1 MPSSDPEGANA
12 VTERQ
17 HADIAG
23 YATRRRKQGNTR
35 KIALLVL
42 LVLLLMLLT
51 WSAMYY
57 ASNRRLPFPPVE
69 TSSGTDIVAPEFLYA
84 ISGPDTAD
92 SLQQPVGVAVSA
104 DDKVYVVDGKNAMI
118 RCYDT
123 DGSYNFSFNA
133 IQSSKG
139 TELSLP
145 ARVTMGPDGN
155 VWVTDRRLGIFVFD
169 PADGSFVK
177 EFAPA
182 SDVVEEWGP
191 LALAF
196 NEANDLYI
204 VDVGQA
210 EKHRIV
216 AFDAAGNEIARWGT
230 TVQTS
235 NVNQSPGG
243 FYYPNG
249 IAFDSKGNVFVSDM
263 SNHRIQVFTPTGEF
277 KYLIPSSGSPLG
289 IVMDTDQR
297 LYAVD
302 PFAHTVDIYAS
313 ADGKRITGFGSPG
326 LALGMF
332 RFPSDIALDGAGRMY
347 VSDRENNQV
356 QVWGWP
362 TGIIPPIVLPEEPAQ
377 WAVCLSPLL
386 LLLIPL
392 LRRRTVFMTTPD
404 FLEAMIAIEGA
415 VPKMDDR
422 RFRWVVTEAVWSQY
436 QDREIEGVRFEDLLK
451 DEPYSRTDVEDFI
464 EKSGADEPTAIV
476 LTMAERAGR
485 LATQDA
491 VLAEAAEALDV
502 RVVDAERFLADYS
515 RRSGSTARRSG
526 Q

>member
-1 MPSSDPEGANA
+1 M
-12 VTERQ
+12 TERQ
-17 HADIAG
+17 QADIAR
-23 YATRRRKQGNTR
+23 YATERRKRGSVR

-69 TSSGTDIVAPEFLYA
+69 TSSGEDIAAPEFLYA
-84 ISGPDTAD
+84 ISGPDTAE

-104 DDKVYVVDGKNAMI
+104 DDKVYVVDGNNATI

-133 IQSSKG
+133 IESSKG
-139 TELSLP
+139 TALSLP
-145 ARVTMGPDGN
+145 ARVAIGPDGN

-177 EFAPA
+177 EFVPA
-182 SDVVEEWGP
+182 SDIVEEWGP

-196 NEANDLYI
+196 NADNELYVI
-204 VDVGQA
+204 DVGQA
-210 EKHRIV
+210 EEHRVV
-216 AFDAAGNEIARWGT
+216 AFDSAGTEIARWGST
-230 TVQTS
+230 AQTS

-249 IAFDSKGNVFVSDM
+249 IAFDQNGNVFVSDM
-263 SNHRIQVFTPTGEF
+263 SNHRIQVFSPTGEF
-277 KYLIPSSGSPLG
+277 EYLIPSQGSPLG
-289 IVMDTDQR
+289 VVMDQEQR

-302 PFAHTVDIYAS
+302 PFAHTVDIYKS
-313 ADGKRITGFGSPG
+313 ADGQRITGFGAPG
-326 LALGMF
+326 LALGQF
-332 RFPSDIALDGAGRMY
+332 RFPSDIALDEAGRMY

-422 RFRWVVTEAVWSQY
+422 RFKWIVTEAVWKSFEQ
-436 QDREIEGVRFEDLLK
+436 REVEGVRFDELLTE
-451 DEPYSRTDVEDFI
+451 EPYSRTDVQDFM
-464 EKSGADEPTAIV
+464 EKSGADEATAIV
-476 LTMAERAGR
+476 LTMAERTGR
-485 LATQDA
+485 LATQDV

-502 RVVDAERFLADYS
+502 RVADAERFLSEYAN
-515 RRSGSTARRSG
+515 RTRTTARRSG
-526 Q
+526 